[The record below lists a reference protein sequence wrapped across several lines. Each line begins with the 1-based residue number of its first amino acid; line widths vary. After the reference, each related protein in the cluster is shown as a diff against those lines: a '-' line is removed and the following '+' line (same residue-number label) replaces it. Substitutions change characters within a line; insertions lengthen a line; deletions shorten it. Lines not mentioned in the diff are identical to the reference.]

1 MFQGTTAS
9 SGPVLD
15 SPQFGL
21 ARVRLFIVVIPCTP
35 NVNQLLK
42 NNFILA
48 VLCVL
53 RVLCCRF
60 AAGAPVCPMMFV
72 FSVVGAPTFPRV
84 ALLCCWSAS
93 AGPAAYQSPGHSG
106 RSNTVSESP
115 GMWPVPV
122 GAAHS
127 VKTRIA
133 EHTRASDLRLTGSA
147 PRSSHDRGGPRVAL
161 VF

>member
-15 SPQFGL
+15 SPHFGL

-35 NVNQLLK
+35 NVNRLLK

-72 FSVVGAPTFPRV
+72 FSVVGAPTCPRV

-93 AGPAAYQSPGHSG
+93 VLPSVASAGPDAYQSPGHSG

-122 GAAHS
+122 GAAHALCQDKDS
-127 VKTRIA
+127 GTHESIRPS
-133 EHTRASDLRLTGSA
+133 TDRFGS
-147 PRSSHDRGGPRVAL
+147 SKLS
-161 VF
+161 